1 MGTYLNVKQMRNRF
15 NYLKMLLHLYYDKEA
30 LVKTFIIMQ
39 NILSFRFS
47 NVVCVINY
55 LLWNSLKNQ
64 KTYT

>member
-1 MGTYLNVKQMRNRF
+1 
-15 NYLKMLLHLYYDKEA
+15 MLLHLYYDKEA

-47 NVVCVINY
+47 NVVCVVNY

-64 KTYT
+64 KTNT